1 MVPTFNFFCFFG
13 LYFWLFTLYLV
24 FYFWLFKFG
33 TWLFSCDFIS
43 GVFSLWSFAFAIS
56 LGVRSSI
63 ACWPGKSLTIPLPLP
78 RLQFLLFAF
87 LYFCPVFIS
96 FAMLCPLP
104 GSFAFSSYCYS
115 PCPYVAFRWIIAYIY
130 RFSSFL
136 AGRILSTFC
145 SKVPVILLPFTFCL
159 FVMYRR
165 YLSTYSFLK
174 RWSTIEVSLVLNFTR
189 NVS

>member
-1 MVPTFNFFCFFG
+1 MIPTFNFFCFLG

-63 ACWPGKSLTIPLPLP
+63 ACWPGKSLTFPLPLP

-96 FAMLCPLP
+96 FVMQ
-104 GSFAFSSYCYS
+104 
-115 PCPYVAFRWIIAYIY
+115 
-130 RFSSFL
+130 
-136 AGRILSTFC
+136 FC
-145 SKVPVILLPFTFCL
+145 FFFILLFTLSLCSFSLDHCL
-159 FVMYRR
+159 CLHPYTS
-165 YLSTYSFLK
+165 YLLPIS
-174 RWSTIEVSLVLNFTR
+174 
-189 NVS
+189 